1 MWVLV
6 EAMHVHVPV
15 RWVAEDGTTA
25 LLNLSTLP
33 VVADSPA
40 GTEELSGVAG
50 SGQSRTLL
58 PGQGE
63 VWTP

>member
-1 MWVLV
+1 M
-6 EAMHVHVPV
+6 PV

-33 VVADSPA
+33 VVEDSPG
-40 GTEELSGVAG
+40 GTVQLSGLTGGGEV
-50 SGQSRTLL
+50 RTLL